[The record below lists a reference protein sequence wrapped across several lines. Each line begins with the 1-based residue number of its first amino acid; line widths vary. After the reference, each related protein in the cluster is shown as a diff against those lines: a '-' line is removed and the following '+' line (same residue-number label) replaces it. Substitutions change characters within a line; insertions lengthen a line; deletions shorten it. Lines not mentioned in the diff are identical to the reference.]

1 MKLKLMTW
9 VRSKAFIAACVAVA
23 VAAIGSVVGI
33 LLTSHTA
40 PVHKAAAPPRPVVVK
55 PKPKPKKGPLLSPFT
70 GEPIKSLGPVMA
82 VKIDNIIYARPQ
94 TGLQDADIIYVLPV
108 EGGLTRFMAI
118 FSSHFPPI
126 IGPVRSAREDDIYL
140 LRQFNRPAFV
150 WSGAQPY
157 LVPVVEHSRIIDL
170 YANLVGGFFRDPN
183 RIAPYNL
190 YANTRTL
197 LKEAK
202 GASKAHNIG
211 FTFGAGPGGGRKT
224 SSFTVNYP
232 AATYT
237 FRWSAA
243 KKGWLV
249 WMDGSP
255 AMLTNGHQ
263 MDPHTVVIQYTYVRT
278 SAFLEQGALRPPF
291 ANTIGSG
298 KAIVLRNGEAFTA
311 HWVRKYAA
319 YGTTFTTLKGKP
331 MNFARGQVWIVLTAY
346 NRIGYRNESN

>member
-1 MKLKLMTW
+1 MKLMKW
-9 VRSKAFIAACVAVA
+9 VRTKAFIATSGAVA
-23 VAAIGSVVGI
+23 VAAIGSVIGL
-33 LLTSHTA
+33 LLTSSAA
-40 PVHKAAAPPRPVVVK
+40 PVHKATAPPRPVVVK
-55 PKPKPKKGPLLSPFT
+55 PKPKPGPLLSPFT

-82 VKIDNIIYARPQ
+82 VKIDNIVYARPQ

-170 YANLVGGFFRDPN
+170 YADLVGGFFRGTN

-190 YANTRTL
+190 YAYTATL

-211 FTFGAGPGGGRKT
+211 FTFGGEPSGGHRT
-224 SSFTVNYP
+224 SSFTVRYP

-243 KKGWLV
+243 KKAWLV

-255 AMLTNGHQ
+255 AMLTNGQQ
-263 MDPHTVVIQYTYVRT
+263 MAPHTVVIQYTYVRT

-291 ANTIGSG
+291 ADTIGSG
-298 KAIVLRNGEAFTA
+298 RALVLRDGEAFTA

-319 YGTTFTTLKGKP
+319 HGTTFTTLKGKP

-346 NRIGYRNESN
+346 NSISYRNESN